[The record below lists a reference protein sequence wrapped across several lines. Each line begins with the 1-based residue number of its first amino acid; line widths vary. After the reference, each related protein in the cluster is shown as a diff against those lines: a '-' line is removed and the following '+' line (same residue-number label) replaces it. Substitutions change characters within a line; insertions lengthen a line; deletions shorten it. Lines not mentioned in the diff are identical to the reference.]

1 MWVFSSVWVIIPST
15 KFFLGSF
22 FYCLFVSLFIYY
34 FLNNGGWHAFWAGFG
49 DDYQSTLFV
58 SNDHSVC
65 NFPTCPSNG
74 LRNHNFKVVASGYQ
88 CIKGQ
93 VFGFPALCLSNF
105 KIVNQLIT
113 KKRKKEKK
121 KNEKWNGKDVIRLS
135 VLSLGLNLTLQG
147 TEYQVQCGKGAP
159 VTHTYSW
166 SFCKYLMHLFFLIC
180 SLIFFCMSI
189 KSWWFYYLT

>member
-1 MWVFSSVWVIIPST
+1 MSIFLPGLYKPEKKKTFIPPLLRNISVNFCCRLLSMSEWMLLFSLSLSLSLSLFYFIYLLFFPCTSLTWVFSSVWVIIPST

-22 FYCLFVSLFIYY
+22 CYCLFVSLFIYY

-93 VFGFPALCLSNF
+93 VFGFPALCLSND

-113 KKRKKEKK
+113 KKKKTEKEM
-121 KNEKWNGKDVIRLS
+121 EK
-135 VLSLGLNLTLQG
+135 
-147 TEYQVQCGKGAP
+147 
-159 VTHTYSW
+159 
-166 SFCKYLMHLFFLIC
+166 M
-180 SLIFFCMSI
+180 
-189 KSWWFYYLT
+189 

>member
-22 FYCLFVSLFIYY
+22 CYCLFVSLFIYY

-93 VFGFPALCLSNF
+93 VFGFPALCLSND

-113 KKRKKEKK
+113 KKKKRKK
-121 KNEKWNGKDVIRLS
+121 KWKRCN
-135 VLSLGLNLTLQG
+135 
-147 TEYQVQCGKGAP
+147 QVECFE
-159 VTHTYSW
+159 SW
-166 SFCKYLMHLFFLIC
+166 PESHSSGYRISSSMWQRCSSHSYL
-180 SLIFFCMSI
+180 
-189 KSWWFYYLT
+189 